1 MKNVGARFRNRKI
14 NNKQLLHVY
23 RAVDIPDLD
32 ESVSLQRSI
41 PQTETGVDKEEE
53 SVSALTPCPYARHFF
68 PRHSWQTSLPLFGHF
83 FFPPFFYVCA
93 MMFSTTMTIRRFFL
107 LKNVDMTWV
116 LPFLLPLVFIV

>member
-32 ESVSLQRSI
+32 ETLNLQRSI

-53 SVSALTPCPYARHFF
+53 TVCVSDMLICCFIYRAAFRAFF
-68 PRHSWQTSLPLFGHF
+68 C
-83 FFPPFFYVCA
+83 FFPPK
-93 MMFSTTMTIRRFFL
+93 MFNFTL
-107 LKNVDMTWV
+107 LATASVGGQV
-116 LPFLLPLVFIV
+116 ISVVFNRVH